1 MDNIKLG
8 NFISELRKEQGMT
21 QKDLAQLLN
30 VTDKAVS
37 KWERGKSFPDVSL
50 MEPLASA
57 LKITPYELFICEK
70 ATQATAEEA
79 SDAVLESIKYTAN
92 NNSKRK
98 KIIVIAVILLILV
111 YFIDL
116 FAFIKKPID
125 LKIPAD
131 IYENNQAIDSTYVE
145 FEGKLSLSAL
155 YSNKFTGLIKM
166 HTAEMEVPE
175 TMNIFL
181 LWSGDSEYDTN
192 GTWFL
197 YPASSTGE
205 YIKTL
210 SMDYVVITKD
220 MKEFAMAFDDGK
232 IIATSNEI
240 YKQLIDEMSRVHE
253 S

>member
-21 QKDLAQLLN
+21 QKDLAKLLN

-37 KWERGKSFPDVSL
+37 KWERGKCFPDVSL
-50 MEPLASA
+50 MESLAEA
-57 LKITPYELFICEK
+57 LKITPYELFKCER
-70 ATQATAEEA
+70 AAQVSAEEA
-79 SDAVLESIKYTAN
+79 SDVVLESIKYATN
-92 NNSKRK
+92 NKSKRK
-98 KIIVIAVILLILV
+98 KIITIAIILLIAV

-116 FAFIKKPID
+116 FTLIKRPID

-131 IYENNQAIDSTYVE
+131 IYENNQVVDSTYVE

-155 YSNKFTGLIKM
+155 YSNKFTGIIKM
-166 HTAEMEVPE
+166 HVQEMKVPE
-175 TMNIFL
+175 TMNIYLF
-181 LWSGDSEYDTN
+181 WSGDSEYETN

-197 YPASSTGE
+197 YPNSADGQ

-220 MKEFAMAFDDGK
+220 MKEFAMIFDDGK
-232 IIATSNEI
+232 IIATSEEI
-240 YKQLIDEMSRVHE
+240 YKQLINEISRVHE

>member
-57 LKITPYELFICEK
+57 LKITPYELFKCEK

-131 IYENNQAIDSTYVE
+131 IY
-145 FEGKLSLSAL
+145 
-155 YSNKFTGLIKM
+155 
-166 HTAEMEVPE
+166 
-175 TMNIFL
+175 
-181 LWSGDSEYDTN
+181 
-192 GTWFL
+192 
-197 YPASSTGE
+197 
-205 YIKTL
+205 
-210 SMDYVVITKD
+210 
-220 MKEFAMAFDDGK
+220 
-232 IIATSNEI
+232 
-240 YKQLIDEMSRVHE
+240 
-253 S
+253 